1 MTTRGRKNIKYKR
14 RIVSFTYPVL
24 RLLTWGRLQ
33 GRVDDNFDDQAEG
46 LLTRLQEVQPDAA
59 SMEMES
65 FMLLDLARCSKGTVK
80 AAATAIVVANRPT
93 GGVVDGTTLLHVESM
108 GGKAVLQALASHPL

>member
-1 MTTRGRKNIKYKR
+1 LTTRGRKNIKYKR

-65 FMLLDLARCSKGTVK
+65 FMLLDLARCSKGTV
-80 AAATAIVVANRPT
+80 
-93 GGVVDGTTLLHVESM
+93 VDGTTLLHVESM

>member
-1 MTTRGRKNIKYKR
+1 MLFYGI
-14 RIVSFTYPVL
+14 
-24 RLLTWGRLQ
+24 Q
-33 GRVDDNFDDQAEG
+33 GRVDENFDDRADGFLNRLQAE
-46 LLTRLQEVQPDAA
+46 QPDAA

-93 GGVVDGTTLLHVESM
+93 GGVVDGATLLHVESM

>member
-1 MTTRGRKNIKYKR
+1 M
-14 RIVSFTYPVL
+14 
-24 RLLTWGRLQ
+24 
-33 GRVDDNFDDQAEG
+33 DDNFDDQAEG

-93 GGVVDGTTLLHVESM
+93 GGAVDGTTLLHVESM